1 MTNANIS
8 LIAINKFFFYAMNY
22 PMVEVEYKSID
33 GTTNIKYLPSFFQ
46 VFPKYIIAHLVSK
59 WEYAYEQCGC
69 YGAIMKFYGELDSN
83 YRNMMLNHIIETYN
97 DEQKIQLNKEE
108 EN

>member
-1 MTNANIS
+1 M
-8 LIAINKFFFYAMNY
+8 
-22 PMVEVEYKSID
+22 
-33 GTTNIKYLPSFFQ
+33 PSFFKA
-46 VFPKYIIAHLVSK
+46 FPPFIVEHLIGK

-69 YGAIMKFYGELDSN
+69 YGSVMKFYGELDSN